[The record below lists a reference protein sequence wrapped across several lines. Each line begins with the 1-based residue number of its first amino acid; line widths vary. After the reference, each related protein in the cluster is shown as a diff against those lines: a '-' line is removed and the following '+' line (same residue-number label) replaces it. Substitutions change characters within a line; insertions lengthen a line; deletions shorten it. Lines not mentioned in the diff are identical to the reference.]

1 MLPSHQDLAINH
13 ATVSAPSSGSC
24 TIGWN
29 TPSDLTCR
37 DSPGTPLRTRPYG
50 KDLPA
55 LLTYWPAL
63 LTYWAVISRPF
74 AAARVSART

>member
-29 TPSDLTCR
+29 TPSDLNVPRQSWNT
-37 DSPGTPLRTRPYG
+37 TAY
-50 KDLPA
+50 PA
-55 LLTYWPAL
+55 STSSNTFGLVP
-63 LTYWAVISRPF
+63 
-74 AAARVSART
+74 